1 MAPAPMTRQPVLVID
16 LTGDD
21 EEISNAPFLLPSN
34 HGLIIPGTFLAPST
48 GNSRPYINSQSDNHF
63 APILPNN
70 PESKGASM
78 PTPNGFTYAPI
89 LPGATVATRTTQPR
103 DIALSSDISAIKRRD
118 REGNKD
124 ISTRFNQEPHS
135 KIEHTPK
142 RRRIS
147 RVPEEISSNQVL
159 QPTIEDIAPRRRTT
173 RGVAGQDYAPH
184 LNGQLRQNVSDQAL
198 HPAIENAPKVR
209 RSTRGAIKQ
218 DSTQHYNRHTQDI
231 EEFTPQ
237 RASMPAILPPKRAT
251 SSISESSKSPVS
263 QPTSVSSQANDRF
276 SETIHDQVFIHINAA
291 MARHKQTIDPTKLHE
306 IGTSV
311 AGVLVDSPMFG
322 NLNRYVLS
330 HEDEIVI
337 SEKVKHY
344 VDEFVAY
351 SLGPSTSFSN
361 DVDAAGTH
369 GDKRKVKDTSSV
381 SFPKRGTRSRT
392 QHVQTKLDSSS
403 TDIQYLQNDS
413 LPKTDGRFATF
424 KQANNNTVHVETTLD
439 LADTTFSHDTASVGQ
454 TIDGQ
459 PRPYIDARGRERIR
473 RGLQRVSDQEKE
485 VLLGRVYHI
494 DFCEEELSIVRKVL
508 KSQTQLRGKPSM
520 ALLMQKQTLEAPE
533 LVSLLISQPCEDP
546 SQSLIRSRG
555 SESLAAFLRDA
566 ANGEVSMNSRTLM
579 VGPKR
584 SPRQFSAL
592 LAQREVHGM
601 APIRSCG
608 GHKSYVREIN
618 SALEDSLQ
626 RKVEWTDCCGD
637 IWAISWTSSDAFVC
651 GATAHSDSHNMQ
663 YNKPGN
669 LVVGSVSKE
678 TLDAMPDHRIARPIV
693 NVRDNAEN
701 ALDSM
706 RQTQDPWLYTSI
718 SAISHS
724 HKSGLTFTASF
735 DGTVKVWR
743 VSPSDTGS
751 SMDILGTWPHA
762 GKVNFVTTSEH
773 HDLVATASD
782 VYNNAVRIYRLDN
795 DNISESTFHT
805 YNGEKAAEQ
814 ARELHDN
821 NLWAYYP
828 ATVQWGKADSV
839 SSLLLVGYSP
849 RSFSNDEVDIPED
862 KRNSGEL
869 CLWNALDG
877 SKVPIASARAQNVF
891 EVVWHPTKP
900 TFIAATSSYGL
911 FKSEAKTQVRLFAAR
926 TDNDNYTAFYPIRV
940 LDCPAMDIN
949 ELTVMPNSFHQC
961 YVTASCT
968 DGNTYVWDTGAIGD
982 DAIHVLPHGES
993 LDNPYHDIP
1002 RELADTGVKF
1012 AAWGETSDRFY
1023 TGASDGRVKAWNIQ
1037 RPPGQAFVRE
1047 VLAASGGIGA
1057 GAFSSD
1063 FSKLIIGDATG
1074 KVHLL
1079 TRSEDDPELENSD
1092 LEEPNDSLRNQPGR
1106 NNHFLS
1112 HLRGPRLI
1120 KHHPE
1125 PDPPYNHIIQE
1136 LPDTGVGISNHFV
1149 QSKFI
1154 TINPDPAIGAV
1165 QGPNYHETS
1174 LYRLDA
1180 HEDQDG
1186 TKALLPYYQA
1196 RQQHDLHINMAPQP
1210 LSILPS
1216 LMRSP
1221 DLITHMH
1228 NLSLSLEF
1236 DMLEPMTRRQL
1247 LEDRAQLEAD
1257 DDFEYEVG
1265 PKIDIFGN
1273 RRSKRHRSDGRH
1285 VAD

>member
-1 MAPAPMTRQPVLVID
+1 MAPAPMTRQSDLVID

-21 EEISNAPFLLPSN
+21 EEISNAPFVLPSN
-34 HGLIIPGTFLAPST
+34 HGLIIPGTFPAPST
-48 GNSRPYINSQSDNHF
+48 GISRPHINSQSAHHS
-63 APILPNN
+63 APILPKN
-70 PESKGASM
+70 PVSRGASM
-78 PTPNGFTYAPI
+78 STSNGFTYAPI
-89 LPGATVATRTTQPR
+89 LPGATVATRHIQPN
-103 DIALSSDISAIKRRD
+103 DMILSSDIFAIKRRD

-124 ISTRFNQEPHS
+124 FSTRSNQEPYPER
-135 KIEHTPK
+135 EHALK

-147 RVPEEISSNQVL
+147 RVPEEISLNQGL
-159 QPTIEDIAPRRRTT
+159 QPIVEDVTSRRRTT

-184 LNGQLRQNVSDQAL
+184 LNGQLQQIVSDQEL
-198 HPAIENAPKVR
+198 HLTIENVPKVR
-209 RSTRGAIKQ
+209 RSTRGTTER
-218 DSTQHYNRHTQDI
+218 DSTQHYNTHTRDN
-231 EEFTPQ
+231 EESTSR
-237 RASMPAILPPKRAT
+237 RASMLAILPPKRAT
-251 SSISESSKSPVS
+251 SSINESPKSPVS

-291 MARHKQTIDPTKLHE
+291 MVRHKQTIDPKKLHE

-322 NLNRYVLS
+322 NLNRYKLS
-330 HEDEIVI
+330 HEDETVI

-351 SLGPSTSFSN
+351 SLGPPISFSN
-361 DVDAAGTH
+361 DVNAAGSH
-369 GDKRKVKDTSSV
+369 GDKQKVKNTSNV
-381 SFPKRGTRSRT
+381 SFQKRGTRSRT
-392 QHVQTKLDSSS
+392 RRVQTESDSSP
-403 TDIQYLQNDS
+403 TEIQFLQNGF
-413 LPKTDGRFATF
+413 LPKTESGELATL
-424 KQANNNTVHVETTLD
+424 KQANNNTAHVETNLD
-439 LADTTFSHDTASVGQ
+439 LADTTSSHDTASLGQ

-473 RGLQRVSDQEKE
+473 RGLQRVSDQERE

-494 DFCEEELSIVRKVL
+494 ELSEEELSIIRKVL
-508 KSQTQLRGKPSM
+508 KSQTQLKGKPSM
-520 ALLMQKQTLEAPE
+520 ALLMQKQTLEVPE

-546 SQSLIRSRG
+546 SQGLIQSRG
-555 SESLAAFLRDA
+555 PESLAAFLRDA
-566 ANGEVSMNSRTLM
+566 ATGEVSINSRTLM

-592 LAQREVHGM
+592 LGQREVHGM

-724 HKSGLTFTASF
+724 HNSGLTFTASF

-751 SMDILGTWPHA
+751 SMDILGTWPHE

-782 VYNNAVRIYRLDN
+782 VHNNAVRIYRLNN
-795 DNISESTFHT
+795 DNISESSFHT

-814 ARELHDN
+814 ARELHDD

-828 ATVQWGKADSV
+828 ATVQWGKAESV
-839 SSLLLVGYSP
+839 SNLLLVGYSP

-869 CLWNALDG
+869 CLWNAFDG

-891 EVVWHPTKP
+891 EVVWHPTRP

-911 FKSEAKTQVRLFAAR
+911 FKSEAKTQIRLFAAR

-1023 TGASDGRVKAWNIQ
+1023 TGASDGRVKAWNIK
-1037 RPPGQAFVRE
+1037 RPPGKAFVRE

-1092 LEEPNDSLRNQPGR
+1092 LEEPDDSSRVQPGK

-1112 HLRGPRLI
+1112 HRRGPRLI

-1125 PDPPYNHIIQE
+1125 PDPPDNHIIQE
-1136 LPDTGVGISNHFV
+1136 LPETGAGISNHFV
-1149 QSKFI
+1149 QNNYI

-1196 RQQHDLHINMAPQP
+1196 RQQHDLHIIMAPP
-1210 LSILPS
+1210 PFSILPNLTQS
-1216 LMRSP
+1216 S
-1221 DLITHMH
+1221 DLIAHLH
-1228 NLSLSLEF
+1228 NLSLSLEI

-1265 PKIDIFGN
+1265 PKIEIFGN
-1273 RRSKRHRSDGRH
+1273 KRSKRH
-1285 VAD
+1285 